1 MSLPSWLLMMA
12 CFWIPIL
19 LIGFDQAFATER
31 GLRIMAIF
39 IPLGIAIAWVWW
51 SFAAPRW
58 RLWAY
63 QRAGDLLNLE
73 RLAVANRLV
82 WPVSHPLTRTE
93 FRVGQLGIRLR
104 EFEVL
109 LRQADVR

>member
-1 MSLPSWLLMMA
+1 MSLPSWLLAMA
-12 CFWIPIL
+12 CFWIPVL

-31 GLRIMAIF
+31 GLQIMAIF
-39 IPLGIAIAWVWW
+39 IPLGIAIAWAWW

-63 QRAGDLLNLE
+63 RRAGDLLHLE
-73 RLAVANRLV
+73 RLAVADRLV
-82 WPVSHPLTRTE
+82 WPVSHPFTRTE
-93 FRVGQLGIRLR
+93 FRVGQLGRRLS

-109 LRQADVR
+109 LRKADVR